1 MTNEFFPVS
10 SFMWRETTEH
20 SSEIISIKLVR
31 RKSLFMLPQLE
42 AQEINTS
49 KKSHGYSK
57 QKAWTQDARL
67 ILLNESNTNDAFVIT
82 AESKQNVKK

>member
-1 MTNEFFPVS
+1 
-10 SFMWRETTEH
+10 
-20 SSEIISIKLVR
+20 
-31 RKSLFMLPQLE
+31 MLPQLE